1 MLLQISDKDIAADQ
15 ALLNELEVKKKQVS
29 RLDETVDTFEMHK
42 TDQTGKGF
50 PNIATREV
58 LDNDTDGIMSPK

>member
-15 ALLNELEVKKKQVS
+15 ALLNELEVKKQVS